1 MCSYLSIT
9 IVTCIRSKAERGEQE
24 KDWEK
29 SRRRKKGVK
38 RRKEGKERGT
48 GKEVTPMKSMLSK
61 NKRGY
66 THCSGSQF
74 CISPTRQNIM
84 KDDTELLV
92 NIQIHKDHILRTEST
107 I

>member
-1 MCSYLSIT
+1 MCSYLSIP
-9 IVTCIRSKAERGEQE
+9 IVTCIKSKAERGEQE

-29 SRRRKKGVK
+29 SRRKKGVK

-48 GKEVTPMKSMLSK
+48 GKEVTPKKSMLSK

-74 CISPTRQNIM
+74 CISQQNIM

-92 NIQIHKDHILRTEST
+92 NLQIHKDHILRTEST